1 MRLEDGSEI
10 YYIEYLDHGISRD
23 PIEKIAKTPLLL
35 WCVGHIVN
43 LSGDEPY
50 YAVVSSGTRFHERK
64 PSHYIYVVKSA
75 ITFKKVIYHV
85 EEKFLR

>member
-1 MRLEDGSEI
+1 MRLEQGSEI

-23 PIEKIAKTPLLL
+23 SIEKIAKKPLLL
-35 WCVGHIVN
+35 WCVGYIVN
-43 LSGDEPY
+43 PEGNEPY
-50 YAVVSSGTRFHERK
+50 YAIVGNGTRFHERK

-85 EEKFLR
+85 EGTHT